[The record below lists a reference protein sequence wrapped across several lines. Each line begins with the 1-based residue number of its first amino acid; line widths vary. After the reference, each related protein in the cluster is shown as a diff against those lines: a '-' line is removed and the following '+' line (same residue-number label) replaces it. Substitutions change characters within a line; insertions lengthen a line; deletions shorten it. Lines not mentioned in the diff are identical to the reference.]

1 MARSIVAQVEPTILE
16 WARLTSGYSMEE
28 AAKKIHVTPVKV
40 GAWES
45 GAQSLSMPQLR
56 QLADVYDRPL
66 AVFYLA
72 SPPKEPKALR
82 DFRHA
87 ANGVS
92 RPPSPKLIAEMRQAR
107 YRRAVALD
115 VYNQLGD
122 KPPRFNLKA
131 AMNEDPTT
139 VAVRIRDVTHLAD
152 IQNKRAVDARS
163 ALASL
168 RASVEQLGTLVFQ
181 MSKVE
186 VKEARGFSLAESSLP
201 IIVLNSK
208 DAITARLFTLIHELA
223 HVMLH
228 DGGICDLGDD
238 DIEVYCN
245 AVAGSTLV
253 PADLLRQ
260 AATTSEHRSGTAWS
274 DAELEGIANRFAVSP
289 EVIIRRLLDVKLTTQ
304 KAYQSKRDE
313 YLKRYAELDKKKSQ
327 APIPQPVLVLS
338 RAGLGF
344 TQLVLEGY
352 HQDRLTLSDVSN
364 YLGVNL
370 KHLPEIEHQVT
381 KRILSLRIGT

>member
-1 MARSIVAQVEPTILE
+1 MARSIVAEVEPTILE
-16 WARLTSGYSMEE
+16 WARLTSGYSVEE
-28 AAKKIHVTPVKV
+28 VARKV
-40 GAWES
+40 DVVPERIRDWES
-45 GAQSLSMPQLR
+45 GTRTLSMARLR
-56 QLADVYDRPL
+56 QLASVYDRPL

-87 ANGVS
+87 VNGVS

-122 KPPRFNLKA
+122 KPPRFSLKA
-131 AMNEDPTT
+131 AMNEDPAV
-139 VAVRIRDVTHLAD
+139 VAARVRDITHLD
-152 IQNKRAVDARS
+152 NIQNGHPGNARLV
-163 ALASL
+163 LASL
-168 RASVEQLGTLVFQ
+168 RASVEQLGVLVFQ
-181 MSKVE
+181 MSEVE

-201 IIVLNSK
+201 VIVLNAK
-208 DAITARLFTLIHELA
+208 DAVTARLFTLVHELA
-223 HVMLH
+223 HVILH
-228 DGGICDLGDD
+228 DGGICDLGDHD
-238 DIEVYCN
+238 VEVYCN
-245 AVAGSTLV
+245 AVAGNTLV
-253 PADLLRQ
+253 PADLLHQ
-260 AATTSEHRSGTAWS
+260 AATRSEHRSSTAWS
-274 DAELEGIANRFAVSP
+274 DAELEGIANHFAVSP
-289 EVIIRRLLDVKLTTQ
+289 EVIIRRLLDAKLTTQ

-313 YLKRYAELDKKKSQ
+313 YLKRYTELDKKKSQ

-381 KRILSLRIGT
+381 KRILSLRTEV